1 MLAISRDQRIDLHPQ
16 LKLAELKQVVRDA
29 GQLAES
35 FFRSG
40 AQTSARIFSKSGGSP
55 VTEADL
61 SVDEFLK
68 QSLSRLLPDCAWLS
82 EETADDLAR
91 IGKRDVWV
99 VDPIDGTRAFLSGDP
114 NWSVSVAL
122 VSGGRPIV
130 GMVFAPTLDQFY
142 EAASGTGARLN
153 GTGLKASA
161 VERLA
166 GARVAGP
173 KPLIDRLER
182 QSGPVVLRLPKVPS
196 LALRLARVA
205 AGDIDAGLVS
215 ETARDWD
222 IAAADL
228 IVAEAGGRLTTLAG
242 KPPVYNQRETA
253 HGVLVSAGPVLHDAL
268 LRALAASAG

>member
-1 MLAISRDQRIDLHPQ
+1 MLAISRDRHTS
-16 LKLAELKQVVRDA
+16 LKAELKLVVRNA

-35 FFRSG
+35 YFRSG
-40 AQTSARIFSKSGGSP
+40 ERTAARIWSKHGGSP

-68 QSLSRLLPDCAWLS
+68 SELTRLLPECGWLS
-82 EETADDLAR
+82 EETVDDLAR
-91 IGKRDVWV
+91 TGKRDVWV
-99 VDPIDGTRAFLSGDP
+99 VDPIDGTRAFMNGDP

-122 VSGGRPIV
+122 VSEGRPTLGI
-130 GMVFAPTLDQFY
+130 VFAPALDQFY
-142 EAASGTGARLN
+142 EAAAATGAARN
-153 GTGLKASA
+153 GVGLKVSGI
-161 VERLA
+161 ERLS

-173 KPLIDRLER
+173 KPLVDRLER

-242 KPPVYNQRETA
+242 EPPLYNQREPA
-253 HGVLVSAGPVLHDAL
+253 HGVLVSAGPVLHDEM
-268 LRALAASAG
+268 LRALSASAN